1 MAELWPGII
10 IMVGVYV
17 TARILNH
24 REAKKRTNEYIKRE
38 IDRRNKIDALY
49 GRRK

>member
-1 MAELWPGII
+1 MAELLPGILI
-10 IMVGVYV
+10 LMGVYV
-17 TARILNH
+17 VARVLNH
-24 REAKKRTNEYIKRE
+24 REAKKIQAAYIKRE